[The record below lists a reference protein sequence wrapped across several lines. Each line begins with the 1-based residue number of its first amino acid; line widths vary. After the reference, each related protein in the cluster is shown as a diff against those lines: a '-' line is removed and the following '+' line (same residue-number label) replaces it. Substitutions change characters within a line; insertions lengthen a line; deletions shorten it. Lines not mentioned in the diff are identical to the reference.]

1 MNKVVVTGV
10 GIISPIGNDYNSFL
24 KSLKN
29 GENGIKEISSFDTSE
44 YSVKIAGEVSI
55 DLNTFFSK
63 KDLNKLD
70 RFTAF
75 SIIAA
80 DQAIL
85 QSKLNKSKSNPN
97 RIGVIIGSG
106 IGGISTFEKQ
116 HKRLLKHPKK
126 VSPYFIPTMISD
138 IAAGHISIKYGFKG
152 INYGVV
158 SACATGNHAIG
169 NAYKQIKY
177 NDADI
182 MIAGGSEASITPISI
197 AGFSNMKALTKNSD
211 IKTACRPFDLKRDG
225 FVMGEGSGILVLEN
239 KEHAIKRNANILCE
253 IVGYGATADAYHL
266 TSPIPGGLG
275 AIESMKI
282 SLNENNI
289 SYKDIDYINAHGTST
304 PYNDKNETAAIKSV
318 FKDYAYK
325 VKISSTKSSTG
336 HLLGAAGGIESIAC
350 IQSIRDNF
358 IPPTINLKNKDPEC
372 DLDYTPNKS
381 INKNINYAMSNTFGF
396 GGHNASLIF
405 KKYVKDSK

>member
-10 GIISPIGNDYNSFL
+10 GVISPIGNDYNSFL

-29 GENGIKEISSFDTSE
+29 GKNGIKEISSFDTSE

-55 DLNTFFSK
+55 DLNIFFSK

-138 IAAGHISIKYGFKG
+138 IAAGHISIKHGFKG

-158 SACATGNHAIG
+158 SACATCNHAIG

-197 AGFSNMKALTKNSD
+197 AGFSNMKALTKNPD
-211 IKTACRPFDLKRDG
+211 IDTACRPFDLKRDG
-225 FVMGEGSGILVLEN
+225 FVMGEGAGILVLEN
-239 KEHAIKRNANILCE
+239 KEHAIKRDANILCE

-266 TSPIPGGLG
+266 TSPAPGGLG

-289 SYKDIDYINAHGTST
+289 NYKDIDYINAHGTST
-304 PYNDKNETAAIKSV
+304 LYNDKNETAAIKSV

-325 VKISSTKSSTG
+325 IKISSTKSSTG
-336 HLLGAAGGIESIAC
+336 HLLGAAGGVESIAC

-358 IPPTINLKNKDPEC
+358 IPPTINFKNRDPEC